1 MKWKRIIAYLIDFAI
16 LSIFILLISSFVK
29 TSNIDHLQI
38 EMNAL
43 NEQFLTKKVD
53 FITYLNYYS
62 IILHDM
68 DMQRIVIHLIG
79 ILYMSLYYIVLP
91 YKNKGRTLGKMIM
104 HIEVYQ
110 KGKLH
115 ISTFI
120 KRSMLIN
127 GFAYVLLSTLFVL
140 ILPSFSYLLTISI
153 LAIFQIILVFTS
165 GFMILYRE
173 DGKAVHDL
181 LTASHVREYDEVKK

>member
-1 MKWKRIIAYLIDFAI
+1 MKRKRFIAYFIDFVI
-16 LSIFILLISSFVK
+16 LSMFIVFVSTFVK

-38 EMNAL
+38 EMNTL

-68 DMQRIVIHLIG
+68 DMQKIVIQLIS
-79 ILYMSLYYIVLP
+79 ILYIGLYYILLP

-104 HIEVYQ
+104 HIEVYK
-110 KGKLH
+110 KGKIH
-115 ISTFI
+115 INTFI
-120 KRSMLIN
+120 GRCLLIN
-127 GFAYVLLSTLFVL
+127 GLAYLLLSTLFVL

-153 LAIFQIILVFTS
+153 LGIFQIILVFIS

-181 LTASHVREYDEVKK
+181 LTASYVREYDEVKK